1 MERTELPDFFKE
13 LSTLVKDAHRYAK
26 VSGVNFFKQNFRR
39 QGFLDSS
46 LTPWAKRALT
56 IGSDRG
62 VLIQSGK
69 LRDSIHAV
77 SRGMDQ
83 ITFQTDPLPYA
94 KIHNEGGDIIVTER
108 MKRYFWYLY
117 MKSTGALEKK
127 KDGKLRQNKANAR
140 LSTMASFYKAM
151 ALKKVGSR
159 IHIPKRQYIGESA
172 TFMKQLD
179 AWITAEIDK
188 RFSNI

>member
-1 MERTELPDFFKE
+1 MN
-13 LSTLVKDAHRYAK
+13 DAHRYAK
-26 VSGVNFFKQNFRR
+26 VAGVNFFKQNFRR
-39 QGFLDSS
+39 QGFLDGS
-46 LTPWAKRALT
+46 LTPWDKRVLN
-56 IGSDRG
+56 IGTARG

-77 SRGMDQ
+77 SRGVDRV
-83 ITFQTDPLPYA
+83 IYQTDPLPYA
-94 KIHNEGGDIIVTER
+94 KIHNEGGEIIVTER

-117 MKSTGALEKK
+117 MKSTGTMQKK
-127 KDGKLRQNKANAR
+127 KNGELRQNKANAR

-151 ALKKVGSR
+151 ACKKVGSK
-159 IHIPKRQYIGESA
+159 IKIPKRQYIGESA

-179 AWITAEIDK
+179 AWIASEIDK